1 MAAVIVHS
9 DFAPQEKKISHS
21 FHFFPFCFFPLFLC
35 IVQLRRA
42 SYLTLLFILWNSAFS
57 SVYVSLS
64 PFTSLLFSAI
74 YKASSDNHFA
84 FLHLFFLGRFWSLP
98 PAQCYESPSIILQAF
113 CLPDIIPCIYLS
125 PPLYNHKGFDLGHT

>member
-35 IVQLRRA
+35 IVQLRRV

-74 YKASSDNHFA
+74 CKASSDNHFA
-84 FLHLFFLGRFWSLP
+84 FLHFFFLGIFLILP
-98 PAQCYESPSIILQAF
+98 PVQCHEPPSIVLQAL
-113 CLPDIIPCIYLS
+113 CLS
-125 PPLYNHKGFDLGHT
+125 DLTLNIFLTSSV